1 MIQMICGSTAIGTT
15 IYSEADGAF
24 SADEATEKR
33 LVSLGVAKYVDGKAV
48 ATSTED
54 ASSDETGVDIPADE
68 NAAEDVS
75 EDVSDIPV
83 YSVDTPMP
91 ELKTLAKNAGI
102 SFKVG
107 TRKED
112 LVKMLDE
119 YYGVGDVEDFGLE
132 TDDVVV

>member
-1 MIQMICGSTAIGTT
+1 MIKMICGSTAIGTT
-15 IYSEADGAF
+15 IYSAADGAF
-24 SADEATEKR
+24 SADKEVEAR
-33 LVSLGVAKYVDGKAV
+33 LVARGVAVYVGGNPV

-54 ASSDETGVDIPADE
+54 VSSDETGVDIPADE

-75 EDVSDIPV
+75 ESVSDIPI
-83 YSVDTPMP
+83 YSVDTPMS

-107 TRKED
+107 TKKED

-119 YYGVGDVEDFGLE
+119 FYGVGDVEDFGLDA
-132 TDDVVV
+132 DDVVV